1 MATPPQSGLTL
12 FKKLRYGTG
21 QVAESFGLNG
31 IKQIG
36 NLYYVV
42 LLGLNPLWVGSALA
56 IIRLW
61 DAMLDPVLGHI
72 SDRWTGRHGRR
83 KPFLITGVLIMAG
96 IFPVFWIAQKE
107 WGTRV
112 NMIFFITV
120 LLVFTCGYACFSV
133 AYQALGIELT
143 RNHHERTSVQA
154 FKTPFGQLSNL
165 VLWWTLP
172 LAFTPL
178 FPNEY
183 EGMLWIGSGVGLLI
197 LTGGLMPALI
207 KEQAIDLHANAERM
221 ARNPLSNWRTAISNR
236 PFLLLLGAMGGTFLG
251 INLTFGINNLLN
263 VYYVHGGNVPAS
275 MIIIGTG
282 GTLWTISSLG
292 AACYIPL
299 LSKRFGKK
307 QTLAACILAI
317 ASGSLLYLWVFH
329 PDYPF
334 LQLLPVLVINPG
346 VTGLWILSSSMLA
359 DVCDDDRLRH
369 GEYREATF
377 SAVYALIKKLAL
389 SSSFA
394 ISGLLTAWSGFK
406 VELAANQAPGVFD
419 AMMAVLALT
428 PLLALLPAFI
438 LLIRFPIT
446 ESVAR
451 ENARMLKAKR
461 DQA

>member
-1 MATPPQSGLTL
+1 MVTPPQSDLSL
-12 FKKLRYGTG
+12 LKKLQYGAG

-42 LLGLNPLWVGSALA
+42 LLGINPLWVGSALA
-56 IIRLW
+56 VVRLW
-61 DAMLDPVLGHI
+61 DAVLDPFLGHI

-83 KPFLITGVLIMAG
+83 KPFLVIGVLIMAG

-107 WGTRV
+107 WGTRF

-133 AYQALGIELT
+133 AYQAMGIELT
-143 RNHHERTSVQA
+143 RNHHERTTVQA

-178 FPNEY
+178 FPDEY
-183 EGMLWIGSGVGLLI
+183 TGMLWIGAGVGLLI
-197 LTGGLMPALI
+197 LTGGLMPTLI
-207 KEQAIDLHANAERM
+207 KEQSIDVQANAKRI
-221 ARNPLSNWRTAISNR
+221 AGNPLQNWRTVISNQ
-236 PFLLLLGAMGGTFLG
+236 PFRLLLGTMGGTFIG

-263 VYYVHGGNVPAS
+263 VYYVYGGNVQAS

-282 GTLWTISSLG
+282 GTFWTLSSLG
-292 AACYIPL
+292 AACYLPL

-307 QTLAACILAI
+307 QTLAGCILAI
-317 ASGSLLYLWVFH
+317 AAGSLLYLWVFD
-329 PDYPF
+329 PEYPF
-334 LQLLPVLVINPG
+334 LQLLPILVINPG

-377 SAVYALIKKLAL
+377 SAVYAMIKKIAL

-394 ISGLLTAWSGFK
+394 FSGLLTVWSGFK
-406 VELAANQAPGVFD
+406 LDQAANQAPGVFD
-419 AMMAVLALT
+419 TMKAVLAFT
-428 PLLALLPAFI
+428 PLLALVPAFI
-438 LLIRFPIT
+438 LLIQFPIT
-446 ESVAR
+446 ESVAQ
-451 ENARMLKAKR
+451 ENASLLK
-461 DQA
+461 DQLV